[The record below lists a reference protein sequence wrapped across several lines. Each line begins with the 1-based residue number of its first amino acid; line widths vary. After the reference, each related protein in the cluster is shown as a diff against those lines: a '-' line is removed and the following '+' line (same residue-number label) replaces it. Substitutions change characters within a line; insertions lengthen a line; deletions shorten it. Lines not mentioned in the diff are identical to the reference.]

1 MATVVKASFA
11 NGVFTPL
18 EPVRGIEE
26 GSLLVL
32 NIESIPLN
40 GEAEESER
48 RVAPDDDP
56 KRLKNILAE
65 MEVEDYLRNK
75 D

>member
-32 NIESIPLN
+32 NIESMPLN

-56 KRLKNILAE
+56 KRLKNILVE